1 MNNGGKPDSDRAQIL
16 AVTAVIVAIAF
27 IGLVGA
33 AYTGASTA
41 DERAEGPGA
50 YTTESKEAIHTA
62 VYAMEDTLLD
72 VNADQS
78 LTTRSTR
85 ETAAREGVKA
95 AANALDANGQFSGR
109 LVEVELAQYG
119 GTETPAGTRVVQNNE
134 SNLTDAS
141 GNADWTVVAGADQT
155 RQAAIEVDPYQ
166 LASSEGGGT
175 QVTLVGN
182 TTESVTIYR
191 NGTSV
196 ALSHS
201 GGECRVGE
209 IGPTTDEPFA
219 TLRLTTG
226 TLTLTNGDTTL
237 GGGCT
242 GYEAP
247 DTIERIEITNGDA
260 TAGTLSVV
268 SLGNDVE
275 GANVNTASAP
285 PAAGDADAP
294 TAHHVVYG
302 VPVEVTVATERT
314 TTSRLVIVAPG
325 NRPNPLPSP

>member
-1 MNNGGKPDSDRAQIL
+1 M
-16 AVTAVIVAIAF
+16 
-27 IGLVGA
+27 
-33 AYTGASTA
+33 
-41 DERAEGPGA
+41 
-50 YTTESKEAIHTA
+50 
-62 VYAMEDTLLD
+62 
-72 VNADQS
+72 
-78 LTTRSTR
+78 
-85 ETAAREGVKA
+85 
-95 AANALDANGQFSGR
+95 
-109 LVEVELAQYG
+109 
-119 GTETPAGTRVVQNNE
+119 
-134 SNLTDAS
+134 
-141 GNADWTVVAGADQT
+141 
-155 RQAAIEVDPYQ
+155 
-166 LASSEGGGT
+166 
-175 QVTLVGN
+175 
-182 TTESVTIYR
+182 
-191 NGTSV
+191 

-201 GGECRVGE
+201 GGECRVRE

-260 TAGTLSVV
+260 TVGTLSVV

-325 NRPNPLPSP
+325 NRPNPLPSPRYEDSPPIAEQSRSLLSTPFSRSLRSGFSQRSRQASRQ